1 MRKLL
6 IPCLALAVLLA
17 ACQRK
22 AEQQAPAP
30 KPPAPTAAPAET
42 PPAPAPPKGYSHAAG
57 LDQFGYYMPQSD
69 VMFGNYRLRNLHV
82 GSAEELAAYERGQ
95 SVSPAYAPVMLE
107 FEDVS
112 PAEEGGDQPRA
123 VRRVLPDSYE
133 LTATT
138 VRFRGHDEV
147 LGEVVFEG
155 QFDTKALARVR
166 SGGGDEAVLKGVVS
180 AMRQRLTRSFTWF
193 GGD

>member
-1 MRKLL
+1 MRKALVTSL
-6 IPCLALAVLLA
+6 TLALLLA

-22 AEQQAPAP
+22 AEQQAAPPEPA
-30 KPPAPTAAPAET
+30 A
-42 PPAPAPPKGYSHAAG
+42 PAPAPAEAPPATPPAARFSHAAG
-57 LDQFGYYMPQSD
+57 LDQFGFYMPQSD
-69 VMFGNYRLRNLHV
+69 VTFGSYRLRNLHV

-107 FEDVS
+107 FVDVS
-112 PAEEGGDQPRA
+112 QGEDGP

-133 LTATT
+133 LSGGKI
-138 VRFRGHDEV
+138 RFKGHDEI
-147 LGEVVFEG
+147 LGEVEFEG
-155 QFDTKALARVR
+155 DIDAKALARVR
-166 SGGGDEAVLKGVVS
+166 SGGGEEPVLKAVVS

>member
-1 MRKLL
+1 MRKALVTSL
-6 IPCLALAVLLA
+6 VLALALA

-22 AEQQAPAP
+22 AEQQAPPPKPAAP
-30 KPPAPTAAPAET
+30 APALVEAPPAP
-42 PPAPAPPKGYSHAAG
+42 PPAVAYSHAAG

-69 VMFGNYRLRNLHV
+69 LTFGSYRLRNLHV

-107 FEDVS
+107 FVDVS
-112 PAEEGGDQPRA
+112 QGEDGP
-123 VRRVLPDSYE
+123 VRRVLPESYS
-133 LTATT
+133 LTGDKI
-138 VRFRGHDEV
+138 RFKGRDEV

-155 QFDTKALARVR
+155 EIDAKALARVR
-166 SGGGDEAVLKGVVS
+166 AGGGEEPVLKAVVS

>member
-1 MRKLL
+1 MRKALVTS
-6 IPCLALAVLLA
+6 LALVLLLA

-22 AEQQAPAP
+22 AEQQAPPP
-30 KPPAPTAAPAET
+30 KPAAPAPAPAEA
-42 PPAPAPPKGYSHAAG
+42 PPAPAPATGFSHAAG
-57 LDQFGYYMPQSD
+57 LDQFGYYMPQTD
-69 VMFGNYRLRNLHV
+69 LTFGSYRLRNLHV

-107 FEDVS
+107 FVDIS
-112 PAEEGGDQPRA
+112 QGEEGP
-123 VRRVLPDSYE
+123 VRRVLPDTYA
-133 LTATT
+133 LTGGKIS
-138 VRFRGHDEV
+138 FKGHDEV

-155 QFDTKALARVR
+155 EIDTKALARVR
-166 SGGGDEAVLKGVVS
+166 SGGGEEPVLKAVVS